1 MSVDVEREDGHMTET
16 RCPIWGTPAFEYP
29 SHGDGKFI
37 DSPRAGGKYLVAG
50 TAAAILENCDDLV
63 KARLTSWL
71 IEQRQLGIK
80 WVEIYSPT
88 ISEAQQRQALGAPEC
103 ADGILRYLRAKSKS
117 LGTIVRYSVFIGLY
131 DKSLMT
137 PTIQEK
143 ECLCLLAHSESI
155 NMDDLSVLMEHLED
169 TGLIKISGDD
179 KVKGCNLTVAGYAR
193 LAELEKT
200 NVVSSKAFIA
210 MQFNDPNLDAFVKDI
225 VKPAVGE
232 IGYDLVDMRDVAQAG
247 VIDNIMRAQI
257 RDVAFAIVDLSHDN
271 LGAYWE
277 AGYAEGLGKPVIY
290 ICEKTKFKEESTHFD
305 TNHCTT
311 ILWSR
316 DNDTEFRDKLT
327 TTILRSLEG
336 SA

>member
-1 MSVDVEREDGHMTET
+1 MYGVDLLIGERRDGEERTMAE
-16 RCPIWGTPAFEYP
+16 AFVRRALEY
-29 SHGDGKFI
+29 
-37 DSPRAGGKYLVAG
+37 R
-50 TAAAILENCDDLV
+50 
-63 KARLTSWL
+63 RLSN
-71 IEQRQLGIK
+71 
-80 WVEIYSPT
+80 
-88 ISEAQQRQALGAPEC
+88 
-103 ADGILRYLRAKSKS
+103 
-117 LGTIVRYSVFIGLY
+117 IG
-131 DKSLMT
+131 
-137 PTIQEK
+137 
-143 ECLCLLAHSESI
+143 
-155 NMDDLSVLMEHLED
+155 EHLEE

-179 KVKGCNLTVAGYAR
+179 KVKVCNLTVAGYVR

-210 MQFNDPNLDAFVKDI
+210 MQFNDSNLDAFVKDV

-247 VIDNIMRAQI
+247 VINNIMRAQI

-271 LGAYWE
+271 PGAYWE

-290 ICEKTKFKEESTHFD
+290 ICEKTKFEEESTHFD

-311 ILWSR
+311 IPWSR
-316 DNDTEFRDKLT
+316 DSDTEFRENLT

>member
-1 MSVDVEREDGHMTET
+1 MTKT
-16 RCPIWGTPAFEYP
+16 RCPIWGTPAFEHP
-29 SHGDGKFI
+29 SHGDGHFI

-50 TAAAILENCDDLV
+50 TAAALLKSCDDLV
-63 KARLTSWL
+63 KAGLTSWL
-71 IEQRQLGIK
+71 IEQRQLGIE
-80 WVEIYSPT
+80 WPQIYSTT
-88 ISEAQQRQALGAPEC
+88 ISQAQQRQGLEAPER
-103 ADGILRYLRAKSKS
+103 AGGILRYLKTKPKS
-117 LGTIVRYSVFIGLY
+117 LGTIIKYSVFNDLY
-131 DKSLMT
+131 DESLMA
-137 PTIQEK
+137 PTEQEK
-143 ECLCLLAHSESI
+143 EYLCLLAHSECI
-155 NMDDLSVLMEHLED
+155 NMDDLSVLMEHLEE

-193 LAELEKT
+193 LADLEKT

-210 MQFNDPNLDAFVKDI
+210 MQFNDPNLDAFVKDV

-271 LGAYWE
+271 PGAYWE
-277 AGYAEGLGKPVIY
+277 AGYAEGLGKPDIY
-290 ICEKTKFKEESTHFD
+290 ICEKTKFEEESTHFD

-311 ILWSR
+311 IPWSR
-316 DNDTEFRDKLT
+316 DSDTEFRENLT